1 MISLCALASGSNG
14 NCYYIGNEHDAIL
27 IDAGIPAR
35 RILARMRQREIIPDK
50 IRAVFLSHEHADH
63 ASGARVLARRLRIP
77 VFVTQKTYMAMYPNH
92 KPAMPR
98 FFVPGQEITVGSFHV
113 HPFLK
118 NHDAAEPCSFRIVNK
133 GFHVGVFTDIGS
145 PCERIIHHLSQ
156 CHALFL
162 ETNYDEKMLWEGSY
176 PWPLKQRIG
185 SDHGHLSND
194 QAFELLKNHSGSE
207 LKVVFLS
214 HLSAE
219 NNTPET
225 ALNRFSELAVKISIH
240 LTSRHAPGELVSMDR
255 NTEEACLT

>member
-14 NCYYIGNEHDAIL
+14 NCYYIGNEHEAIL

-35 RILARMRQREIIPDK
+35 RIVARMHLQDLTPAK
-50 IRAVFLSHEHADH
+50 VRAIFVSHEHADH
-63 ASGARVLARRLRIP
+63 AGGARVLARRLKVP
-77 VFVTQKTYMAMYPNH
+77 VYVTQKTYLAMYPNH
-92 KPAMPR
+92 KPDLPR
-98 FFVPGQEITVGSFHV
+98 FFAPGQEIPVGSFQV

-118 NHDAAEPCSFRIVNK
+118 NHDAAEPCSFRIAYK

-145 PCERIIHHLSQ
+145 PCERVIHHLSQ

-176 PWPLKQRIG
+176 PFPIKQRIA

-194 QAFELLKNHSGSE
+194 QAFDLLKNHSGSG
-207 LKVVFLS
+207 LQMVLLS

-225 ALNRFSELAVKISIH
+225 ALNRFSELAKKFSIQ
-240 LTSRHAPGELVSMDR
+240 LTSRHAPGDVFQLEH
-255 NTEEACLT
+255 